1 MINCFE
7 NKIKTAIIE
16 VEKLNI
22 LKLET
27 KPTRDCKL
35 PPIIGPRT
43 FPRFLMAPKVPIPV
57 PINLL
62 SILLATNAVND
73 GEMNA

>member
-35 PPIIGPRT
+35 PPILADQVSTERKRSDPGGTSCGDQRCRQGPRKGCNGEG
-43 FPRFLMAPKVPIPV
+43 R
-57 PINLL
+57 
-62 SILLATNAVND
+62 AV
-73 GEMNA
+73 